1 MAHQGMNMV
10 DLQPEEFQERRKGT
24 RTTFLTRVIL
34 SFSDGQDD
42 VEGDLQDISIFGMFI
57 ETDRMVAPG
66 SPCAVR
72 IVITARNSRLVLKD
86 IEGSVV
92 RCDQRGLGIQFDAR
106 FEWYV
111 IFKIYTHF
119 SRNGDELDAAS
130 LAEHFSIGDLNQ
142 Q

>member
-1 MAHQGMNMV
+1 MNMV
-10 DLQPEEFQERRKGT
+10 DLQLEEFQERRKGT
-24 RTTFLTRVIL
+24 RTAFLTRGIL
-34 SFSDGQDD
+34 SFGDGQED
-42 VEGDLQDISIFGMFI
+42 VEGDLLNISIFGMFI
-57 ETDRMVAPG
+57 ETDRKVAPG
-66 SPCAVR
+66 SPCAAR
-72 IVITARNSRLVLKD
+72 IVVTARNSRLVIED

-92 RCDQRGLGIQFDAR
+92 RSDQRGLGIQFDAR

-111 IFKIYTHF
+111 LFKIYTHF